1 MQRYL
6 YILERHTCSCL
17 MWLSPEKMVSYDMM
31 MVLYFMEM
39 MLFYEGAFLYMYDGA
54 FLYDG
59 AFFMKVVTH
68 NCFYF

>member
-39 MLFYEGAFLYMYDGA
+39 MLFFMKVLFYTCMTVL

-59 AFFMKVVTH
+59 AFLCEGGH
-68 NCFYF
+68 S

>member
-39 MLFYEGAFLYMYDGA
+39 MLFY
-54 FLYDG
+54 
-59 AFFMKVVTH
+59 MKVL
-68 NCFYF
+68 FYTCMTVLFYMMVPLCEGGHS